1 MIPVPIM
8 NPSMF
13 RSHIGGGGG
22 DAELSTVLL
31 TFFIAGVILI
41 IFGILANILH
51 VKFSRGFDGTPIC
64 WYDIKPTFDN
74 SLLGCFG
81 GVLGSIFIC
90 AAAIVGLCAGV
101 YWCIITL

>member
-1 MIPVPIM
+1 M
-8 NPSMF
+8 NPIIFMPLVG
-13 RSHIGGGGG
+13 RGGCGNAA
-22 DAELSTVLL
+22 DLPSVLL

-41 IFGILANILH
+41 MLGILANILH

-74 SLLGCFG
+74 SFLGCFG

-90 AAAIVGLCAGV
+90 ASLIVGLVAGV
-101 YWCIITL
+101 YWLIITL